1 VRTRYALERIDV
13 VNPPIVCTIGTTD
26 PWNAAGLG
34 LDVRALAECGA
45 RAISVVA
52 GVSAQDARG
61 LHSVHAVPL
70 EAIEAQ
76 FEALSAAPIAAY
88 RIGALPGAEAIR
100 TIAARLANASVPV
113 VYDPVLWASSGGA
126 FLDGAGIAAIVS
138 SLLPRTSI
146 VTPNLHEAGV
156 LAGMPALADV
166 DAMAAA
172 ARALVRLGAGAALVT
187 GGHLDGAPV
196 DVLFD
201 GELRRFE
208 ATRLDV
214 TMRGTGCLLA
224 DALAAAL
231 ARGVPLAVAVEEARG
246 YVRRKLLRAYELGGM
261 RVAD

>member
-1 VRTRYALERIDV
+1 VS
-13 VNPPIVCTIGTTD
+13 PPIVCTIGTTD

-45 RAISVVA
+45 RAVSVVA
-52 GVSAQDARG
+52 GISAQDARG
-61 LHSVHAVPL
+61 LHYVAAIAT

-100 TIAARLANASVPV
+100 TIAARLASTSVPV
-113 VYDPVLWASSGGA
+113 VYDPVLRASSGGA

-138 SLLPRTSI
+138 SLLPRASI
-146 VTPNLHEAGV
+146 VTPNLAEASV
-156 LAGMPALADV
+156 LASLPAISDV
-166 DAMAAA
+166 DGMEQA

-201 GELRRFE
+201 GELHRFE
-208 ATRLDV
+208 AARLNA

-231 ARGVPLAVAVEEARG
+231 ARGTPLTQAVEEARD